1 MCSHPYV
8 IGVTCL
14 KGKVWFTRRRQVY
27 EAALMN
33 IEVVLADRT
42 DVVCVVNYRG
52 VSEIVVDNYQK

>member
-1 MCSHPYV
+1 M
-8 IGVTCL
+8 

-42 DVVCVVNYRG
+42 DVVCVVNYWG